1 MTATQESAEG
11 ATEINLKEVS
21 GTSEKTKLV
30 KEKQS
35 SNLRRKSSNLRG
47 DVDGLNHM
55 IGEHEPAGGTN
66 SKLEQD
72 YIRMYLGELTPI
84 QESRLVQL
92 KGWVSNLLKGKVPND
107 PVLLRF
113 LRARDFN
120 VEKARE
126 MLSQSLIWRKK
137 HGVDKIFSDYQ
148 LPEIIRRYFPGGWHL
163 HDNEERPLFILRLG
177 QMDVKGIIKV
187 IITFLRQLKFYSLV
201 PTPFLQWE
209 SVRHFFFQSSS
220 EPRKDQKYV
229 TCEKIQ

>member
-1 MTATQESAEG
+1 MQKDIAAP
-11 ATEINLKEVS
+11 V
-21 GTSEKTKLV
+21 EKTKQA
-30 KEKQS
+30 KDK
-35 SNLRRKSSNLRG
+35 LRRKSSNLRG
-47 DVDGLNHM
+47 DAEGLHL
-55 IGEHEPAGGTN
+55 IGEHDSSILTN

-72 YIRMYLGELTPI
+72 YIRIYLGELTPI

-92 KGWVSNLLKGKVPND
+92 KSWVSNLLKGKVPND

-113 LRARDFN
+113 LRAREFN

-148 LPEIIRRYFPGGWHL
+148 LPEIVRRYFPGGWHL

-187 IITFLRQLKFYSLV
+187 NATVGI
-201 PTPFLQWE
+201 
-209 SVRHFFFQSSS
+209 
-220 EPRKDQKYV
+220 
-229 TCEKIQ
+229 

>member
-1 MTATQESAEG
+1 MS
-11 ATEINLKEVS
+11 
-21 GTSEKTKLV
+21 
-30 KEKQS
+30 
-35 SNLRRKSSNLRG
+35 
-47 DVDGLNHM
+47 
-55 IGEHEPAGGTN
+55 N

-72 YIRMYLGELTPI
+72 YIQMYLGELTPI

-148 LPEIIRRYFPGGWHL
+148 LPKVIRRYFPGGWHL
-163 HDNEERPLFILRLG
+163 NDNEERPLFILRLG

-187 IITFLRQLKFYSLV
+187 SYSLKDYK
-201 PTPFLQWE
+201 T
-209 SVRHFFFQSSS
+209 HFNICLVFTQIA
-220 EPRKDQKYV
+220 KY
-229 TCEKIQ
+229 